1 MSYTI
6 TASDSTVN
14 ITIADG
20 AINETSTSLSLPGP
34 NYLGYGQVLDQN
46 LLKLLTNFASN
57 TAPVGTSVQGQLW
70 FNKATQTLNVYT
82 NQGYSPVS
90 GVTISNTTPT
100 NPSAG
105 EIWFNSA
112 TEQTY
117 MYYNGAFV
125 LIGPMYT
132 SAQGTS
138 GAIPVKLYDIGGT
151 GATHNVLQMQYG
163 GTIIAMFSSDPA
175 FQPSPAING
184 FPWVYSGL
192 TINTSIFSTTGQF
205 YANAN
210 TAAYL
215 PTDPTIQNIQNNINL
230 LSGNIS
236 SVSAAATASVNAAN
250 VALTNYINSISSS
263 ITSQLA
269 AAEVTLTNQS
279 NQIVAAATANLNAT
293 IANVEAFANSIV
305 ANLSGIESNLNALS
319 SLTVSTILAIESNV
333 ATLQSEVYTNASV
346 AAYLPSYGGAIS
358 ASTITATTP
367 SYSDSSTNVATTA
380 FVRSIIP
387 RGIITLWSGGS
398 VPSGWALCN
407 GSNGTPDLR
416 DKFILGAGGSL
427 PGSGGATTATVSG
440 IPAHTHTV
448 SLTGT
453 TDSGGA
459 HTPTG
464 TFNDPGHAHGYVDP
478 QLPSGGTTSYQNG
491 PQGSTWRAENIANS
505 QTQTSVTGISITV
518 DPVPAHQHTLTVSG
532 TTASTG
538 SGYASVSTMPP
549 YYAMAYI
556 MKL

>member
-1 MSYTI
+1 MSYNI
-6 TASDSTVN
+6 TASDNTVN

-20 AINETSTSLSLPGP
+20 TVDTSTTLNLPGP
-34 NYLGYGQVLDQN
+34 NFLGYGQLLDEN
-46 LLKLLTNFASN
+46 LIHLLTNFASN
-57 TAPVGTSVQGQLW
+57 SAPAGTNLQGQLW
-70 FNKATQTLNVYT
+70 FNKSTQTLNVYT
-82 NQGYSPVS
+82 NQGYTPVS
-90 GVTISNTTPT
+90 GVTISNTTPS
-100 NPSAG
+100 NPAPG
-105 EIWFNSA
+105 EIWFNST

-117 MYYNGAFV
+117 IYYNGAFV
-125 LIGPMYT
+125 LIGPIFT
-132 SAQGTS
+132 SAQGTC
-138 GAIPVKLYDIGGT
+138 GAIPVQLYDISGIGV
-151 GATHNVLQMQYG
+151 THNVLQMQYG

-192 TINTSIFSTTGQF
+192 TINTSIFSNTGQF

-215 PTDPTIQNIQNNINL
+215 PKDPTIQNIQNNINL

-279 NQIVAAATANLNAT
+279 NQIVANATANLNAT
-293 IANVEAFANSIV
+293 IANVEAFANTIV
-305 ANLSGIESNLNALS
+305 ANLSGIQANLTALS
-319 SLTVSTILAIESNV
+319 SVTVNSILGIQSNI

-346 AAYLPSYGGAIS
+346 AAYLPYYGGAIS

-367 SYSDSSTNVATTA
+367 SYNDSSTNVATTD

-387 RGIITLWSGGS
+387 RGIITLFSGGGA
-398 VPSGWALCN
+398 PAGWALCN
-407 GSNGTPDLR
+407 GQNGTPDLR
-416 DKFILGAGGSL
+416 DKFVLGAGGSL
-427 PGSGGATTATVSG
+427 PSSGGASSSAVTG

-448 SLTGT
+448 TLTGT

-464 TFNDPGHAHGYVDP
+464 SFNDPGHSHGYVDP
-478 QLPSGGTTSYQNG
+478 QLPSGGSTSYQNG
-491 PQGSTWRAENIANS
+491 PQGSTWRAENIANA
-505 QTQTSVTGISITV
+505 QTQTSVTGIAITV

-538 SGYASVSTMPP
+538 TGATVATIPP
-549 YYAMAYI
+549 YYALAYI